1 MSLIVLAE
9 ARKRVPSLPSND
21 TAAQQIIDEQEAWL
35 ARQLGGPLTGE
46 RSETFWAGDRR
57 WYGGFD
63 RPHPYTHSQ
72 KLRLLRYTDSVVV
85 VDNGVTIDAST
96 LILLDNGSAVRYKD
110 ATVLHCWNGP
120 YVVVTYTPND
130 ETEVK
135 RVLYQLIAWEADPPT
150 VLQGERIGSY
160 SYTQATS
167 LTGIKPTYARAA
179 LAGELKPKRDPATSI
194 VSLPRNVGRD
204 PFVINLPEPPDY
216 PAY

>member
-35 ARQLGGPLTGE
+35 ARRLGGPLIGDRT
-46 RSETFWAGDRR
+46 ETFWITGAYRV
-57 WYGGFD
+57 
-63 RPHPYTHSQ
+63 RPDLYVG
-72 KLRLLRYTDSVVV
+72 KLALSRYTDEVTIE
-85 VDNGVTIDAST
+85 DNGDAVDAEDFRLIDR
-96 LILLDNGSAVRYKD
+96 GSAVILSANSLARYW
-110 ATVLHCWNGP
+110 TGP
-120 YVVVTYTPND
+120 YVAVTYEPND
-130 ETEVK
+130 LIEVK

-179 LAGELKPKRDPATSI
+179 LAGELIPKRDPLTSLI
-194 VSLPRNVGRD
+194 SLPRYVGRD
-204 PFVINLPEPPDY
+204 PWVINLPEP
-216 PAY
+216 AI